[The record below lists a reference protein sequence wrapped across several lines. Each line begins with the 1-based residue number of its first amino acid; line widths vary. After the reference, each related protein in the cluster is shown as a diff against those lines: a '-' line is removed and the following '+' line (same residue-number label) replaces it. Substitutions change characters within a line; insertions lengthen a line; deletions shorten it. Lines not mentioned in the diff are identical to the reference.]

1 MNKWNKLPSS
11 KNPVQKGFLNT
22 EIEVVFLSA
31 GAIEVTKYC
40 LKGDN

>member
-22 EIEVVFLSA
+22 EIEVIVSA
-31 GAIEVTKYC
+31 GAIGVTKYC
-40 LKGDN
+40 VKGDH

>member
-22 EIEVVFLSA
+22 EIEVIVVSA
-31 GAIEVTKYC
+31 GAIGVTKYC
-40 LKGDN
+40 VKGDH